1 MTKWLVNHINKCD
14 NTVNEAIIEG
24 DLNASQA
31 LAEYLEIPADEYQE
45 FLSTY
50 KLSINE
56 FGGTVGGFN
65 VFFEDEVFIVTGL
78 TLLK

>member
-1 MTKWLVNHINKCD
+1 MTKWLVQHIDKYD
-14 NTVNEAIIEG
+14 NTVKEALIEG
-24 DLNASQA
+24 NFNATEA
-31 LAEYLEIPADEYQE
+31 LAKYLEIPAEEYQD

-65 VFFEDEVFIVTGL
+65 VFFEDEIFIVTGL
-78 TLLK
+78 NPIK